1 MFGSLLI
8 PGICAMISQKP
19 ISLSALV
26 ILRDVLFYAGALIV
40 TVIFLADGV
49 FYPLECCLLLAV
61 FVAYIISI
69 FLSPLVKRSFR
80 VNKEVGLLA
89 RSHAGRESPDHHR
102 LPLRPCGLRRR
113 RLQSSL
119 SSAHTQPPSTS

>member
-49 FYPLECCLLLAV
+49 FYPWSAVCCWWC
-61 FVAYIISI
+61 S
-69 FLSPLVKRSFR
+69 SPTSFP
-80 VNKEVGLLA
+80 
-89 RSHAGRESPDHHR
+89 S
-102 LPLRPCGLRRR
+102 
-113 RLQSSL
+113 SSL
-119 SSAHTQPPSTS
+119 PW

>member
-8 PGICAMISQKP
+8 PGICAVISQKP

-80 VNKEVGLLA
+80 TSKDVDVLS
-89 RSHAGRESPDHHR
+89 RSHAGRQSSNHHR
-102 LPLRPCGLRRR
+102 LPLRHRRFRRR
-113 RLQSSL
+113 RLQWPLSL
-119 SSAHTQPPSTS
+119 AHTQLPSTS

>member
-49 FYPLECCLLLAV
+49 FYPV

-89 RSHAGRESPDHHR
+89 RSHAGRQSPDHHR

>member
-61 FVAYIISI
+61 FVAYIISYLPTLKR
-69 FLSPLVKRSFR
+69 FSEYHLSLFI
-80 VNKEVGLLA
+80 E
-89 RSHAGRESPDHHR
+89 E
-102 LPLRPCGLRRR
+102 
-113 RLQSSL
+113 
-119 SSAHTQPPSTS
+119 